1 LVRVFDIN
9 KSELVIL
16 FRGSIKVDAEA
27 VHRAFDIPIGTK
39 CIEYNKTGGDS
50 LFEFYKLLGRE
61 NDQKAPTFNKAER
74 ILLEDDKGKFDDNW
88 LQI

>member
-27 VHRAFDIPIGTK
+27 VHRAFGIPIGTK
-39 CIEYNKTGGDS
+39 CIKYNKTGGNS
-50 LFEFYKLLGRE
+50 FFEFYKLLGRE

>member
-1 LVRVFDIN
+1 MVRVFDTN

-27 VHRAFDIPIGTK
+27 VHTVFGIQIGTK

-50 LFEFYKLLGRE
+50 FFEFYKLLGRE

-74 ILLEDDKGKFDDNW
+74 MLLEDGKGKFDDNW
-88 LQI
+88 L